1 MTIDPLEL
9 ARALIRCPSVTPEDA
24 GALAVLE
31 GALKPLGF
39 SCRRMPYK
47 EAGTPDV
54 DNLFARIGARAPH
67 FCFAGHTDVV
77 PVGDASGWTVDPFAA
92 EVRDGR
98 LYGRGASDMKG
109 AIAAFVAAA
118 ARFVAESGGTR
129 ASNARGASFENF
141 PGSISLLIT
150 GDEEGPSI
158 NGTAKMLKTL
168 AAEGVTLDACLVG
181 EPTNPKIFG
190 EMAKIGRRGSLNA
203 QLAVFGIQ
211 GHSAYPE
218 ATDNP
223 IPRLLKMLAAITD
236 APLDPGSAH
245 FQPSAVAVTS
255 IDVGNAATNVT
266 PAKASA
272 RFNVRFNDRHS
283 GESLKRLL
291 RERCEKIGGKFELAM
306 LVTGEPFV
314 VPPGPLSRLVVE
326 AVREVTGRT
335 PELSTHGGTSD
346 ARFIRNYCPVIEF
359 GGVNATSHKVDE
371 WMAIEDIGRLTEI
384 YYLILKRF
392 FAAP

>member
-1 MTIDPLEL
+1 MTGIGSKIDPLAL
-9 ARALIRCPSVTPEDA
+9 ARALIRCPSVTPKDA
-24 GALAVLE
+24 GALGVLE
-31 GALKPLGF
+31 GALTPLGF
-39 SCRRMPYK
+39 ACRRMPYA
-47 EAGTPDV
+47 ETGTPDV
-54 DNLFARIGARAPH
+54 DNLYAKLGARAPN

-77 PVGDASGWTVDPFAA
+77 PVGDKSGWTVDPFAA

-109 AIAAFVAAA
+109 AIAAFAAAA
-118 ARFVAESGGTR
+118 ARFVAENGGQV
-129 ASNARGASFENF
+129 

-158 NGTAKMLKTL
+158 NGTAKVLKSL
-168 AAEGVTLDACLVG
+168 AAEGEKLDACLVG
-181 EPTNPKIFG
+181 EPTSPKVFG

-203 QLAVFGIQ
+203 TLAVHGIQ

-223 IPRLLKMLAAITD
+223 IPRLLKMLAAIAD
-236 APLDPGSAH
+236 VPLDPGAAH
-245 FQPSAVAVTS
+245 FQPSTVAVTS
-255 IDVGNAATNVT
+255 IDVGNPASNVT
-266 PAKASA
+266 PARAAA

-283 GESLKRLL
+283 GASLKKLL
-291 RERCEKIGGKFELAM
+291 GERCQAVGGKFELAM
-306 LVTGEPFV
+306 HVTGEPFV
-314 VPPGPLSRLVVE
+314 VPPGPLSRLVAE
-326 AVREVTGRT
+326 AVREVTGRE

-346 ARFIRNYCPVIEF
+346 ARFIKNYCPVVEF

-371 WMAIEDIGRLTEI
+371 WMALEDLHRLVEI

>member
-1 MTIDPLEL
+1 MAATDKTDPLEL
-9 ARALIRCPSVTPEDA
+9 ARALIRCPSVTPVDA

-31 GALKPLGF
+31 GALGSLGF
-39 SCRRMPYK
+39 ACRRMPF
-47 EAGTPDV
+47 AQSGTPDV
-54 DNLFARIGARAPH
+54 DNLYARFGSAAPN

-77 PVGDASGWTVDPFAA
+77 PVGDKSGWTVDPFAA
-92 EVRDGR
+92 VVKDDR
-98 LYGRGASDMKG
+98 LWGRGASDMKG

-118 ARFVAESGGTR
+118 ARLMGETKG
-129 ASNARGASFENF
+129 EI
-141 PGSISLLIT
+141 PGSISLMIT

-158 NGTAKMLKTL
+158 NGTAKVLKTL
-168 AAEGVTLDACLVG
+168 AAEGEKIDACLVG
-181 EPTNPKIFG
+181 EPTSPKTFG

-203 QLAVFGIQ
+203 TLEVAGVQ

-223 IPRLLKMLAAITD
+223 IPRLLRMLSAIAD
-236 APLDPGSAH
+236 VPLDPGSDH
-245 FQPSAVAVTS
+245 FQPSGVAITS
-255 IDVGNAATNVT
+255 IDVGNPATNVT

-272 RFNVRFNDRHS
+272 KFNIRFNDRHS
-283 GESLKRLL
+283 GESLKKLL

-314 VPPGPLSRLVVE
+314 VPPGPLSRLVVD
-326 AVREVTGRT
+326 AVREVTGRE

-346 ARFIRNYCPVIEF
+346 ARFIRHYCPVVEF

-371 WMAIEDIGRLTEI
+371 WMALDDLNRLTEI
-384 YYLILKRF
+384 YYLILKRYF
-392 FAAP
+392 SAR

>member
-1 MTIDPLEL
+1 MSARARIDPLAL
-9 ARALIRCPSVTPEDA
+9 ARALIRCPSVTPQDA
-24 GALAVLE
+24 GALGVLE
-31 GALKPLGF
+31 GALGPLGF
-39 SCRRMPYK
+39 VCRRMPYA

-54 DNLFARIGARAPH
+54 DNLHARLGARAPH

-77 PVGDASGWTVDPFAA
+77 PIGDKSGWTVDPFAA

-109 AIAAFVAAA
+109 AIAAFAGAC
-118 ARFVAESGGTR
+118 ARFVAETGGQI
-129 ASNARGASFENF
+129 

-158 NGTAKMLKTL
+158 NGTAKVLKSL
-168 AAEGVTLDACLVG
+168 AAEGIKFDACLVG
-181 EPTNPKIFG
+181 EPTSPKVFG

-203 QLAVFGIQ
+203 TLAVHGIQ

-223 IPRLLKMLAAITD
+223 IPRLLQMLAAITEV
-236 APLDPGSAH
+236 PLDAGSAH

-255 IDVGNAATNVT
+255 IDVGNPATNVT
-266 PAKASA
+266 PARATA
-272 RFNVRFNDRHS
+272 RFNIRFNDRHS
-283 GESLKRLL
+283 GESLKKLL
-291 RERCEKIGGKFELAM
+291 AERCQAVGGKFDLA
-306 LVTGEPFV
+306 LHVTGEPFV
-314 VPPGPLSRLVVE
+314 VPPGPLSRLVVD
-326 AVREVTGRT
+326 AVREITGLA
-335 PELSTHGGTSD
+335 PELGTHGGTSD
-346 ARFIRNYCPVIEF
+346 ARFIKDYCPVVEF

-371 WMAIEDIGRLTEI
+371 WMALEDLHRLVEI

-392 FAAP
+392 FAAK